1 MYYPFTHGFITS
13 LLSQGYVRPH
23 LNSPLRVGLLL
34 HLQLDGEHLG
44 LPARLAY
51 CPGLGQGG
59 QLPPLEHQ
67 FPPGELPQYQP
78 GLALLGGTARH
89 AHRLGLRGVGAGLGG
104 LLEHQGD
111 ALRLTAL
118 GETGKRWTFSGGYD
132 LKRR

>member
-1 MYYPFTHGFITS
+1 MKRFKRSPQIFFSS
-13 LLSQGYVRPH
+13 LLSHGSVRPH

-34 HLQLDGEHLG
+34 HLQLDGEHLR
-44 LPARLAY
+44 LPTSLAH

-67 FPPGELPQYQP
+67 FSPGELPQHQP
-78 GLALLGGTARH
+78 GLALLGGAGRH

-104 LLEHQGD
+104 LLEHQGN

-118 GETGKRWTFSGGYD
+118 GE
-132 LKRR
+132 RRRRINGEMDS